1 MSSLD
6 LIELRTAARVPPL
19 ASLSRRLADWLI
31 GLTLAGARPGSLA
44 RRALDHVL
52 SLPVASMVAWGA
64 FSVMMLGTVDVL
76 AHRSPLYLLALLAI
90 PAGWFLLRRPVA
102 LGLCLATASVWIRLL
117 YLGAPETCDQMIVS
131 RAALGVVMAGG
142 NPYGFG
148 YAESVPPG
156 APFPYG
162 PLGLVTPLFGQAGE
176 TIAFAAVALI
186 LAWQRALFTIVF
198 FGASLQWVELGACGM
213 NDMIPALLVVGGL
226 LLVERRRNLVGSAL
240 VALSAGIKP
249 YSFAWFPALIGYGG
263 VATAVVLIVVAGL
276 AWLPVLSWGPGSYLA
291 SVQGAWTVQHR
302 QVQNTLDMPILRVLA
317 VPLVALSL
325 LVRSWEGMVLMGAA
339 IFMAMMTTDYWM
351 SFGYWMVV
359 LPPVGIV
366 LERALRAFGASLRTA
381 ASEEQVPAGL
391 PATG

>member
-6 LIELRTAARVPPL
+6 LIERGAVARLPPL
-19 ASLSRRLADWLI
+19 AWMARRVADSAI
-31 GLTLAGARPGSLA
+31 GLILVAARPGSLA

-52 SLPVASMVAWGA
+52 GLPVASLVAWLA
-64 FSVMMLGTVDVL
+64 FSAMILGTVDVL

-102 LGLCLATASVWIRLL
+102 LGLALAAASIWIRLL
-117 YLGAPETCDQMIVS
+117 YLGAPETCDQMAVS
-131 RAALGVVMAGG
+131 RAALGVALGGG

-162 PLGLVTPLFGQAGE
+162 PLGLITPAFGQVGE
-176 TIAFAAVALI
+176 TLAFAAVAAI
-186 LAWQRALFTIVF
+186 LAWQRALFTLVF

-226 LLVERRRNLVGSAL
+226 LLVERRHNVAGPLL

-249 YSFAWFPALIGYGG
+249 YSFAWFPALIGFGG
-263 VATAVVLIVVAGL
+263 MTTAVVLIVTAAL
-276 AWLPVLSWGPGSYLA
+276 AWLPVLVWGPLSYLD
-291 SVQGAWTVQHR
+291 SVKGAWVVQHR
-302 QVQNTLDMPILRVLA
+302 QDQNTLDMPILRVLA
-317 VPLVALSL
+317 APLAALSL

-339 IFMAMMTTDYWM
+339 IFVVMMTTDYWM
-351 SFGYWMVV
+351 SYGYWMVV

-366 LERALRAFGASLRTA
+366 LERALRGFGASLRLA
-381 ASEEQVPAGL
+381 ALEERVPVAVPAVG
-391 PATG
+391 

>member
-6 LIELRTAARVPPL
+6 LIEQRTVARVPPL
-19 ASLSRRLADWLI
+19 AVLSRGLADRLI
-31 GLTLAGARPGSLA
+31 GLTLATARPGSLA
-44 RRALDHVL
+44 RRALDRL
-52 SLPVASMVAWGA
+52 LDLPVAATVGYVA
-64 FSVMMLGTVDVL
+64 FSVMMLGTVDAL

-90 PAGWFLLRRPVA
+90 PAGWFLLRRPLA
-102 LGLCLATASVWIRLL
+102 LGLCMAAAAVWVRLL

-131 RAALGVVMAGG
+131 RAALGVVLGGG

-162 PLGLVTPLFGQAGE
+162 PLGLVTPLFGQVGE
-176 TIAFAAVALI
+176 TLAFAAVAVI
-186 LAWQRALFTIVF
+186 LAWQRALLTLVY

-213 NDMIPALLVVGGL
+213 NDMIPGLLVVSGL
-226 LLVERRRNLVGSAL
+226 LLVERRRHVAGSAL

-263 VATAVVLIVVAGL
+263 VAAAVTLIVIAGL
-276 AWLPVLSWGPGSYLA
+276 AWLPVLAWGPGSYLD
-291 SVQGAWTVQHR
+291 SVKGAWVVQHR
-302 QVQNTLDMPILRVLA
+302 QVQNTIDMPILRVLA
-317 VPLVALSL
+317 APLVLLSL
-325 LVRSWEGMVLMGAA
+325 LVRSWEGMVLIGAA
-339 IFMAMMTTDYWM
+339 IFLLMMVTDYWM

-366 LERALRAFGASLRTA
+366 LERALRAFGASLREA
-381 ASEEQVPAGL
+381 AGRERMPAAL
-391 PATG
+391 PARG